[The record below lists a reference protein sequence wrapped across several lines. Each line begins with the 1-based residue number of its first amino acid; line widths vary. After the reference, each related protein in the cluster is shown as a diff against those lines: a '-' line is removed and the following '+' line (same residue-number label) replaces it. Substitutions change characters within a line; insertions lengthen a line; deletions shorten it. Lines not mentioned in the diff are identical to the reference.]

1 MFQTFYELSNPDQ
14 ARFRHALQRL
24 IIVGSL
30 QSAYPGD
37 QEDYEVVSQMRNLVE
52 EWLFMA
58 DMRLFID
65 DEYGFIRLEE
75 IGIEDISSQANDQV
89 QIATRDELA
98 ILLILRS
105 TLEEE
110 RAHSGAAFYRL
121 TIGDLRSLYESKMN
135 RMRLS
140 AAKIKRV
147 LIKFRKLHLIHYR
160 GSLDESDTSI
170 LILPLMFMLT
180 PEKIQ
185 AIQQALVSQKASL
198 PEEDDGRE

>member
-1 MFQTFYELSNPDQ
+1 MFQIFYELSNPDQ

-75 IGIEDISSQANDQV
+75 IGIEDNSSQANDQV

-105 TLEEE
+105 ALEEE

-147 LIKFRKLHLIHYR
+147 LIKFRKLHLIDYR

-180 PEKIQ
+180 PERIQ
-185 AIQQALVSQKASL
+185 AIHQTLLSQKASI
-198 PEEDDGRE
+198 PEEDEGRD

>member
-14 ARFRHALQRL
+14 GRFRHALQRL
-24 IIVGSL
+24 IMVGSL

-58 DMRLFID
+58 DMRLYID

-75 IGIEDISSQANDQV
+75 IGVEDNSSQANDQV

-105 TLEEE
+105 ALEEE
-110 RAHSGAAFYRL
+110 RAHSGATFYRL
-121 TIGDLRSLYESKMN
+121 TISDLRSLYESKMN

-185 AIQQALVSQKASL
+185 AIQRALVSQKASL
-198 PEEDDGRE
+198 PEEDEGKE

>member
-1 MFQTFYELSNPDQ
+1 MSNPDQ
-14 ARFRHALQRL
+14 GRFRHALQRL
-24 IIVGSL
+24 IMVGSL

-75 IGIEDISSQANDQV
+75 IGIEDNSSQANDQV

-105 TLEEE
+105 ALEEE

-180 PEKIQ
+180 PERIQ
-185 AIQQALVSQKASL
+185 AIQRALVSQKASL
-198 PEEDDGRE
+198 PEEDEGRE

>member
-14 ARFRHALQRL
+14 ARFRRALQRL
-24 IIVGSL
+24 IITGSL
-30 QSAYPGD
+30 QSTYPGD
-37 QEDYEVVSQMRNLVE
+37 LEDYEIISQFRNLVE

-58 DMRLFID
+58 DIRLFID
-65 DEYGFIRLEE
+65 DEYGFMRLEE
-75 IGIEDISSQANDQV
+75 IGIEDISSWGYDQV

-98 ILLILRS
+98 ILLILR
-105 TLEEE
+105 TALEEE

-140 AAKIKRV
+140 ASRIKKV
-147 LIKFRKLHLIHYR
+147 LIKFRKLHLVHYR

-180 PEKIQ
+180 PERIQ
-185 AIQQALVSQKASL
+185 VIQRNLVSQKVSM
-198 PEEDDGRE
+198 PEEDEGEE

>member
-14 ARFRHALQRL
+14 ARFRRALQRL
-24 IIVGSL
+24 ILIGSL

-37 QEDYEVVSQMRNLVE
+37 QEDYDVVSQMRNLVA

-75 IGIEDISSQANDQV
+75 IGNEDDNSHANDQV

-98 ILLILRS
+98 ILMILRS
-105 TLEEE
+105 SLEEE

-135 RMRLS
+135 RMRL
-140 AAKIKRV
+140 AASRLRRV
-147 LIKFRKLHLIHYR
+147 LIKFRKLHLIYYR

-180 PEKIQ
+180 PERIQ
-185 AIQQALVSQKASL
+185 AIQRTLASQKTL
-198 PEEDDGRE
+198 IPEEDEGVG